1 MTTLASS
8 YDPSSFESRL
18 YAQWEAA
25 GYFVPSGKGE
35 PYTVLLP
42 PPNVTGTLHM
52 GHAFQQTLMDA
63 LVRYHRMR
71 GFDTLWQVG
80 TDHAGIATEMVVSR
94 NLALEGNGE
103 TRDSLGREGFIAKVW
118 EWKAESGDTIERQ
131 MRRLGTSS
139 DWSRSTFTMDPQ
151 PSAAVNEAF
160 VRWYEQGL
168 IYRGQRLV
176 NWDPVL
182 KTAISDLEVEN
193 VEEDG
198 FLWSIRY
205 PLADGVTY
213 EHVEHDADGNETLRE
228 TRNYLVVATT
238 RPETMLGDTAVM
250 VHPDDARY
258 ATLHNARIVLP
269 LTGRQVPVITDDYVD
284 RAFGT
289 GVVKVTPA
297 HDFNDYA
304 VGVRHDLPLIN
315 LFTKDARIKW
325 SRWQDGAQPQGDTVQ
340 QDGSLLIA
348 NKILLGPEF
357 LLDGTVDEIPEKFQG
372 LDRFEARKLVLSEL
386 DEQGL
391 LVETRPHKLQVPR
404 GDRTGQVIEPYLTSQ
419 WFVKMDALAK
429 RGLELVESGQIKFV
443 PPNWINTYRHWMENI
458 QDWCISRQLWW
469 GHRIPA
475 WFDADGNIYVGRNEE
490 EVRQKYGLAPDDEIL
505 QDDDVLETWFSSQ
518 LWPFSTLGWPDA
530 NAMAERGFE
539 RYLPSSVLVTGFD
552 IIFFW
557 VARMIMATD
566 SFTGQVPFRDVY
578 ITGLIRDAQ
587 GQKMSKSKGNVLDPL
602 DIIDGISIEA
612 LVAKRTTGL
621 MKPKDAPKIEKATR
635 KEFPDGI
642 IAHGA
647 DALRFTIAALATH
660 GRDIKFDLGRA
671 EGYKNFCNKL
681 WNATRFVLMNT
692 EGARF
697 NGVPQPRTEAEQ
709 WILARLDKVTAE
721 THAHYA
727 NYRFDLLTQSLYE
740 FAWNAFCDWFVEL
753 AKPALNGTVQ
763 DSTLAAAGSTPEAIE
778 HAEDAAS
785 TRHTLLYVL
794 EALLRL
800 LHPLT
805 PFVTEELWQQVA
817 PRLGITAATISLQAF
832 PQAGDIDTHGYASAE
847 ADVEWLKSMV
857 SALRRVRSELNVP
870 PSKQVRLLLQAGT
883 QDDRTRVARFASQ
896 LSFLLR
902 LETID
907 WLDAGQEAPPSAA
920 AIVGELTL
928 LVPLE
933 GLVDMDAE
941 RTRLDKEIKRVEGE
955 IGKCNGKLG
964 NATFV
969 ENAPAVVVEQERA
982 RLNDW
987 TTQLTGLREQRAKI

>member
-25 GYFVPSGKGE
+25 GYFVPSDTGE

-71 GFDTLWQVG
+71 GYDTLWQVG

-94 NLALEGNGE
+94 NLALEGKGE

-118 EWKAESGDTIERQ
+118 EWKAASGDTIERQ

-213 EHVEHDADGNETLRE
+213 EHIEHDADGNETLRE
-228 TRNYLVVATT
+228 TRDYLVVATT

-250 VHPDDARY
+250 VHPEDARY
-258 ATLHNARIVLP
+258 LTLHTARIVLP
-269 LTGRQVPVITDDYVD
+269 LTGRHVPVITDDYVD

-297 HDFNDYA
+297 HDFNDYQ
-304 VGVRHDLPLIN
+304 VRERHSLPLVN
-315 LFTKDARIKW
+315 LFTADAKIIDPRKQYPDDESPFVNAGIDWRELDQIQRK
-325 SRWQDGAQPQGDTVQ
+325 RLGQHLAYKIPAQY
-340 QDGSLLIA
+340 I
-348 NKILLGPEF
+348 
-357 LLDGTVDEIPEKFQG
+357 G
-372 LDRFEARKLVLSEL
+372 LDRYDARKLVLSEL
-386 DEQGL
+386 EDL
-391 LVETRPHKLQVPR
+391 SILVETKPHKLQVPR
-404 GDRTGQVIEPYLTSQ
+404 GDRTGQVIEPYLTDQ

-429 RGLELVESGQIKFV
+429 RGLELVESGQIQFV

-475 WFDADGNIYVGRNEE
+475 WFDDAGHCHVGHDEA
-490 EVRQKYGLAPDDEIL
+490 EVRAKHGLGAEIAL
-505 QDDDVLETWFSSQ
+505 HQDSDVLETWFSSQ
-518 LWPFSTLGWPDA
+518 LWPFSTLGWPDSQ
-530 NAMAERGFE
+530 AMAERGFA

-602 DIIDGISIEA
+602 DIIDGISIED
-612 LVAKRTTGL
+612 LVAKRTNGL
-621 MKPKDAPKIEKATR
+621 MQPRMAEKIEKATR

-697 NGVPQPRTEAEQ
+697 TGVPQPRTEAEK

-727 NYRFDLLTQSLYE
+727 NYRFDLLAQSLYE

-753 AKPALNGTVQ
+753 AKPALNNQ
-763 DSTLAAAGSTPEAIE
+763 DTDA
-778 HAEDAAS
+778 AAS

-794 EALLRL
+794 ESLLRL

-805 PFVTEELWQQVA
+805 PFVTEELWQQVV
-817 PRLGITAATISLQAF
+817 PRLGITTATISLQRF
-832 PQAGDIDTHGYASAE
+832 PQVGDVDTSGYATAE

-870 PSKQVRLLLQAGT
+870 PSKQVRLLLQADT
-883 QDDRTRVARFASQ
+883 ADERPRVARFASQ
-896 LSFLLR
+896 LSFLLK
-902 LETID
+902 LERID
-907 WLDAGQEAPPSAA
+907 WLDAGQDTPPSAA

-941 RTRLDKEIKRVEGE
+941 RMRLDKEIKRVKGE

-969 ENAPAVVVEQERA
+969 QNAPAVVVDQERA
-982 RLNDW
+982 RLADW
-987 TTQLTGLREQRAKI
+987 TTQLAGLREQRGKL

>member
-71 GFDTLWQVG
+71 GYDTLWQVG

-94 NLALEGNGE
+94 NLALEGKGQ

-205 PLADGVTY
+205 PLADGVSY

-228 TRNYLVVATT
+228 TRDYLVVATT

-250 VHPDDARY
+250 VHPEDARY
-258 ATLHNARIVLP
+258 LTLHNARIVLP
-269 LTGRQVPVITDDYVD
+269 LTGRHVPVITDDYVD

-297 HDFNDYA
+297 HDFNDYQ

-315 LFTKDARIKW
+315 LFTVTATINEN
-325 SRWQDGAQPQGDTVQ
+325 A
-340 QDGSLLIA
+340 
-348 NKILLGPEF
+348 PERYR
-357 LLDGTVDEIPEKFQG
+357 G
-372 LDRFEARKLVLSEL
+372 LDRYDARKLVLSEL
-386 DEQGL
+386 EDLGV
-391 LVETRPHKLQVPR
+391 LVETKPHKLQVPR
-404 GDRTGQVIEPYLTSQ
+404 GDRTGQVIEPYLTDQ

-475 WFDADGNIYVGRNEE
+475 WFDDAGKCYVGRDEA
-490 EVRQKYGLAPDDEIL
+490 EVRAKHGLGAEIAL
-505 QDDDVLETWFSSQ
+505 HQDSDVLETWFSSQ

-530 NAMAERGFE
+530 QAMAERGFE

-602 DIIDGISIEA
+602 DIIDGISIED

-681 WNATRFVLMNT
+681 WNATRFVLMNS

-697 NGVPQPRTEAEQ
+697 TGVPQPRTEAEK

-727 NYRFDLLTQSLYE
+727 NYRFDLLAQSLYE

-753 AKPALNGTVQ
+753 AKPALNHQ
-763 DSTLAAAGSTPEAIE
+763 DA
-778 HAEDAAS
+778 DAATS
-785 TRHTLLYVL
+785 TRHTLLFVL
-794 EALLRL
+794 ESLLRL

-817 PRLGITAATISLQAF
+817 PRLGITTATISLQSF
-832 PQAGDIDTHGYASAE
+832 PQPGDVDTGSYATAE

-883 QDDRTRVARFASQ
+883 ADDRPRVARFASQ
-896 LSFLLR
+896 LSFLLK
-902 LETID
+902 LESID
-907 WLDAGQEAPPSAA
+907 WLDAGQDTPPSAA

-941 RTRLDKEIKRVEGE
+941 RTRLDKEIRRVEGE

-964 NATFV
+964 SATFV
-969 ENAPAVVVEQERA
+969 QNAPAAVVEQERA